1 MPEPTDFRT
10 DADVYSSDGHK
21 LGNLK
26 GVVLRRA
33 DLTVTAV
40 IVDIG
45 FLRSGRHL
53 WEGGLGLDYD
63 RVVPVGAVES
73 AGEDKL
79 TLRQTAAEFKDAP
92 QYTTD
97 DFEPVE
103 DVSPHEFDLSDFVS
117 RSEML
122 SGQIAGTGAFWLYER
137 QNRSPAEVDIQEK
150 TPVWRVEPH
159 EKLGE
164 VDRVLTD
171 ATGRATA
178 LVIRRGFLLKRDVVL
193 ATRFI
198 TEILDFAI
206 HVDISDVEIDQLPEF
221 TDPS

>member
-10 DADVYSSDGHK
+10 DADVYSSDGEK
-21 LGNLK
+21 LGNLR

-63 RVVPVGAVES
+63 RVVPVGAVAA

-79 TLRQTAAEFKDAP
+79 TLKQTAAEFKGAP

-97 DFEPVE
+97 DLEPVG
-103 DVSPHEFDLSDFVS
+103 DVSPHEF
-117 RSEML
+117 
-122 SGQIAGTGAFWLYER
+122 
-137 QNRSPAEVDIQEK
+137 
-150 TPVWRVEPH
+150 
-159 EKLGE
+159 
-164 VDRVLTD
+164 
-171 ATGRATA
+171 
-178 LVIRRGFLLKRDVVL
+178 
-193 ATRFI
+193 
-198 TEILDFAI
+198 
-206 HVDISDVEIDQLPEF
+206 
-221 TDPS
+221 